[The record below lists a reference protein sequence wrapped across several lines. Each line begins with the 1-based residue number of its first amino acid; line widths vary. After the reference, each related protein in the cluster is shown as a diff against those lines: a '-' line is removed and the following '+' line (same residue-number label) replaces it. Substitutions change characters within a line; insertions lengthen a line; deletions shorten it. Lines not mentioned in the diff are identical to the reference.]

1 MIRTNNL
8 HFAYDATPVLQD
20 VSIEIPDN
28 DYVIIAGPNGSGKT
42 TLVQHF
48 NGLLT
53 PDQGTITL
61 DGTSITD
68 NLVATRRRIGFVFQ
82 NPRDSFVAPTVEADI
97 AFGPENLGLPPETI
111 NDRVRTALTTVGLE
125 EKSTHTIM
133 DLSDGEQ
140 ARVAIA
146 GAIAMQPDYLILDEP
161 LTGLDYH
168 ARTDVF
174 DHILKLHEDGT
185 CVIVV
190 THDLHDFI
198 DVADRLLILQDGVIK
213 RDSDPSALVH
223 ELSSF
228 GVRPPC

>member
-1 MIRTNNL
+1 MIKTNNL
-8 HFAYDATPVLQD
+8 HFSYDDTPILQGI
-20 VSIEIPDN
+20 SIEIPEN

-53 PDQGTITL
+53 PDDGTITL
-61 DGTSITD
+61 DGSPITD
-68 NLVATRRRIGFVFQ
+68 NLVTTRRRIGFVFQ

-111 NDRVRTALTTVGLE
+111 TDRVQSALDTVGLE
-125 EKSTHTIM
+125 DKSTHTIM
-133 DLSDGEQ
+133 ELSDGEQ

-146 GAIAMQPDYLILDEP
+146 GALAMQPDYLILDEP

-168 ARTDVF
+168 ARTNVF
-174 DHILKLHEDGT
+174 EHIRGLHETGT
-185 CVIVV
+185 SVIVV

-198 DVADRLLILQDGVIK
+198 DVADRLLILEDGVIK
-213 RDSDPSALVH
+213 RDDHPTDLVH
-223 ELSSF
+223 ELPDY

>member
-1 MIRTNNL
+1 MIKTNNL
-8 HFAYDATPVLQD
+8 HFAYADTPVLQD
-20 VSIEIPDN
+20 ISIEIPDN
-28 DYVIIAGPNGSGKT
+28 QYVIIAGPNGSGKT

-53 PDQGTITL
+53 PDHGTITL
-61 DGTSITD
+61 DGTEITD

-82 NPRDSFVAPTVEADI
+82 NPRDSFVAQTVEADI
-97 AFGPENLGLPPETI
+97 AFGPENLGLPTETI
-111 NDRVRTALTTVGLE
+111 NERVRTALATVGLE
-125 EKSTHTIM
+125 NKITHTIM

-146 GAIAMQPDYLILDEP
+146 GAIAMHPDYLILDEP
-161 LTGLDYH
+161 LTGLDHH

-174 DHILKLHEDGT
+174 DRILELHEHGT
-185 CVIVV
+185 SVIVV

-198 DVADRLLILQDGVIK
+198 DVADRILILQDGVIK
-213 RDSDPSALVH
+213 RDNDPTELVP
-223 ELSSF
+223 ELPSF

>member
-1 MIRTNNL
+1 MIKTNNL
-8 HFAYDATPVLQD
+8 HFSYDDTPILQGI
-20 VSIEIPDN
+20 SIEIPES
-28 DYVIIAGPNGSGKT
+28 DYVLIAGPNGSGKT

-53 PDQGTITL
+53 PDDGTITL
-61 DGTSITD
+61 DGSPITN
-68 NLVATRRRIGFVFQ
+68 NLVNTRQRIGLVFQ

-111 NDRVRTALTTVGLE
+111 TDRVQNALATVGLDD
-125 EKSTHTIM
+125 KSTHTIM

-146 GAIAMQPDYLILDEP
+146 GALAMHPDYLILDEP

-174 DHILKLHEDGT
+174 EHIRGLHETGT
-185 CVIVV
+185 SVIVV

-198 DVADRLLILQDGVIK
+198 DVADRLLILEDGVIK
-213 RDSDPSALVH
+213 RDDHPTDIVH
-223 ELSSF
+223 ELPDY

>member
-1 MIRTNNL
+1 MIRTDNL
-8 HFAYDATPVLQD
+8 HFAYDETPVLQGI
-20 VSIEIPDN
+20 SIEIPER

-53 PDQGTITL
+53 PDTGTVSL
-61 DGTSITD
+61 DGSTVTD
-68 NLVATRRRIGFVFQ
+68 NLVTTRQRVGFVFQ
-82 NPRDSFVAPTVEADI
+82 NPRDSFVAPTVEADV
-97 AFGPENLGLPPETI
+97 AFGPENLGLPTETI

-125 EKSTHTIM
+125 DKATQTIM

-146 GAIAMQPDYLILDEP
+146 GALAMKPNYLILDEP

-174 DHILKLHEDGT
+174 DHILELHETGT
-185 CVIVV
+185 GVIVV

-198 DVADRLLILQDGVIK
+198 DVADRLLVLHDGLIE
-213 RDSDPSALVH
+213 RDDEPTELVH
-223 ELSSF
+223 ELPEY